1 MLSTDARIFI
11 KERIADLPV
20 MNKGPLNLSVL
31 KPSFAR
37 SHSCTAFGFRAMA
50 IPDTGRPQETMS
62 DDVDNSMDEGAD
74 IANKGKAINR
84 GM

>member
-1 MLSTDARIFI
+1 
-11 KERIADLPV
+11 
-20 MNKGPLNLSVL
+20 
-31 KPSFAR
+31 
-37 SHSCTAFGFRAMA
+37 MA

-74 IANKGKAINR
+74 IANKGKAING